1 MCRQRTVTAGA
12 EGGGGARAGMRSDD
26 RFYFYLAAFLMTTSL
41 GYTVCFHVLPELD
54 AHHNTIYAHCT
65 VLGDGHWEKYETVY
79 GIKERVVVPVE
90 VRIGTIAGALDWNG
104 GAADVLHSKDVY
116 HQGIGR
122 DTPSGWQYFTQTEKR
137 NYLKTYKPGKEYE
150 CWMEPGPGTTEV
162 VFHKTQIAFRLMPEL
177 IFCAIV
183 IFLCVATGVCVG
195 MVDMVRIVL
204 RLPETKDDDEEDDL
218 PGVSSDA
225 YGSYGAVAGGGAAG
239 GSHVVYRQFA
249 SSGYGERE
257 GDREW
262 V

>member
-1 MCRQRTVTAGA
+1 
-12 EGGGGARAGMRSDD
+12 
-26 RFYFYLAAFLMTTSL
+26 
-41 GYTVCFHVLPELD
+41 
-54 AHHNTIYAHCT
+54 
-65 VLGDGHWEKYETVY
+65 
-79 GIKERVVVPVE
+79 
-90 VRIGTIAGALDWNG
+90 
-104 GAADVLHSKDVY
+104 
-116 HQGIGR
+116 
-122 DTPSGWQYFTQTEKR
+122 
-137 NYLKTYKPGKEYE
+137 
-150 CWMEPGPGTTEV
+150 
-162 VFHKTQIAFRLMPEL
+162 MPEL

-204 RLPETKDDDEEDDL
+204 RLPETKDDEEEDDL